1 VNMPCSGCTEA
12 SAKKG
17 LLIRHLLECLGI
29 LQFFNLSPIAT
40 LIGDSELNN
49 HDSDGY

>member
-17 LLIRHLLECLGI
+17 
-29 LQFFNLSPIAT
+29 FW
-40 LIGDSELNN
+40 
-49 HDSDGY
+49 SDTFWNVWEFCNFLTCRP

>member
-1 VNMPCSGCTEA
+1 MNMPCSGCTEA
-12 SAKKG
+12 SARRAFDQTPFDMFG
-17 LLIRHLLECLGI
+17 NFT
-29 LQFFNLSPIAT
+29 FFYLSPIAT